1 LPTTEFRLISFQAA
15 RVNRRS
21 YAPFFDGPF
30 LDKLRPRADYWRNQ
44 IFPME
49 IHQLRYFV
57 AVADEGSFSRA
68 AAREHVAQPS
78 LSQQIQKLEAE
89 MGQRLFDRLP
99 RSVVLTEAGKYLL
112 EYARKI
118 LVEIADARRCLDELK
133 REVVGRLAVGAIPTI
148 TPYVLPALIGKF
160 QHRYPKVSLE
170 IFEDTTE
177 RLVRRLEDGGLD
189 IAFVSTCDESPALER
204 LSLGKE
210 ALLILLPQEHSLAK
224 KKKIRWGD
232 LKSQKFLLL
241 HEMHCLSAQVYQFLA
256 AHHLRPALAVRGA
269 QLGTIAR
276 MVAAGMRVSLVPQMM
291 IEAEPVTGCVALPF
305 APPVPVR
312 ELNVVRNPL
321 RFQSKAAAA
330 FQQEAAAAFSS
341 KPNAH

>member
-1 LPTTEFRLISFQAA
+1 
-15 RVNRRS
+15 
-21 YAPFFDGPF
+21 
-30 LDKLRPRADYWRNQ
+30 
-44 IFPME
+44 ME
-49 IHQLRYFV
+49 VHQLRYFV

-89 MGQRLFDRLP
+89 MDQRLFDRLP
-99 RSVVLTEAGKYLL
+99 RSVVVTEAGKCLL

-118 LVEIADARRCLDELK
+118 LVEIADARRCVDELK

-148 TPYVLPALIGKF
+148 APYVLPALIEKF
-160 QHRYPKVSLE
+160 QRRYPKVTLE

-177 RLVRRLEDGGLD
+177 RLVRRMEDGEVD
-189 IAFVSTCDESPALER
+189 IALVSTCDESPALER
-204 LSLGKE
+204 HSLGKE
-210 ALLILLPQEHSLAK
+210 ALLVLLPKGHQLAK
-224 KKKIRWGD
+224 KKMIKWSD

-256 AHHLRPALAVRGA
+256 AHHLRPELTVRGA

-276 MVAAGMRVSLVPQMM
+276 MVAAGMGVTLVPQMM

-305 APPVPVR
+305 APPIPVR

-330 FQQEAAAAFSS
+330 FQQAAAAAFSS
-341 KPNAH
+341 EPNAR

>member
-1 LPTTEFRLISFQAA
+1 
-15 RVNRRS
+15 
-21 YAPFFDGPF
+21 
-30 LDKLRPRADYWRNQ
+30 
-44 IFPME
+44 ME
-49 IHQLRYFV
+49 IHQLRYFI
-57 AVADEGSFSRA
+57 AVVDESSFSRA

-89 MGQRLFDRLP
+89 MGQPLFDRLP
-99 RSVVLTEAGKYLL
+99 RSVVMTEAGKCLL

-118 LVEIADARRCLDELK
+118 LAEIADARRRVNEL
-133 REVVGRLAVGAIPTI
+133 RRDGVGRLTVGAIPTI
-148 TPYVLPALIGKF
+148 APYVLPALIGKF
-160 QHRYPKVSLE
+160 QHRYPKVILE

-177 RLVRRLEDGGLD
+177 RLVRRLEDGDLD
-189 IAFVSTCDESPALER
+189 IALVSTCGESPALER
-204 LSLGKE
+204 HWLGKE
-210 ALLILLPQEHSLAK
+210 PLLILLPEEHPLAK
-224 KKKIRWGD
+224 KKKIKWTD

-256 AHHLRPALAVRGA
+256 AHHLRPELTVRGA

-276 MVAAGMRVSLVPQMM
+276 MVAAGMGVSVVPQMM

-305 APPVPVR
+305 APPVPMR

-321 RFQSKAAAA
+321 RFQGKAAAA
-330 FQQEAAAAFSS
+330 FHQEAAAAFSS